1 MYQIG
6 TSEANIYASRT
17 DAGLA
22 FLTDLNAINYLSILM
37 YFYTSIRLIITNIF
51 LYSNNL
57 SAYTQIIMG
66 LFIAI
71 GTLIWP
77 LVIILPVLIR
87 QINQYERGIVLTMGK
102 YSTTWDPGWKILI
115 PVFQRLI
122 KVDIRVKAVDVPDQE
137 AITKDN
143 IPVRINA
150 VIYFRVISAE
160 KAVLDVEDF
169 FYAVSQLAQTT
180 MRNAVGEVTLDEL
193 LAEKAAISERIKK
206 TVDDASDEWGIDVQ
220 TVELK
225 DIILPDSLKRT
236 IAKVAEA
243 EREKQAVIINS
254 QGEVEAAANMAEAA
268 ETLSKQPG
276 ALHLRT
282 LQSINDLSSDQSN
295 TTIWMVPV
303 EGLKAL
309 DAIGSLVNRK

>member
-1 MYQIG
+1 M
-6 TSEANIYASRT
+6 S
-17 DAGLA
+17 DLLA
-22 FLTDLNAINYLSILM
+22 LLFLGWPVIL
-37 YFYTSIRLIITNIF
+37 IV
-51 LYSNNL
+51 
-57 SAYTQIIMG
+57 
-66 LFIAI
+66 IAM
-71 GTLIWP
+71 
-77 LVIILPVLIR
+77 IR

-102 YSTTWDPGWKILI
+102 YSTTWQPGWKLLI

-150 VIYFRVISAE
+150 VIYFKVLSAE
-160 KAVLDVEDF
+160 KAVLEVEDF

-193 LAEKAAISERIKK
+193 LANKSEVSEKIKT
-206 TVDDASDEWGIDVQ
+206 TVDKASDPWGIDVQ
-220 TVELK
+220 SVELK
-225 DIILPDSLKRT
+225 DIVLPESLKRT

-254 QGEVEAAANMAEAA
+254 QGEVEAAANMATAA
-268 ETLSKQPG
+268 KTLSSQDG

-295 TTIWMVPV
+295 TTIWMVPI
-303 EGLKAL
+303 EGLEAL
-309 DAIGSLVNRK
+309 KAIGRK